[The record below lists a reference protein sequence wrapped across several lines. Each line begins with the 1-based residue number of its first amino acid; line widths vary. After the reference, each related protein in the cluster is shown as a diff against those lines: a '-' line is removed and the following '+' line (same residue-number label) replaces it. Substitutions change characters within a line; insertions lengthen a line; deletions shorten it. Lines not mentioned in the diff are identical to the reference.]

1 MRIHVLVVAREAD
14 LRAKLGHWLAPA
26 GYAVLSVESPQ
37 RAREAFAVGGI
48 AASIL
53 RVARPDVAML
63 DLARRLRE
71 VGCKLFAIIDSGD
84 DIGRLR
90 RVGFVADAY
99 LAQPLGE
106 NDVLAA
112 MRSVGGQEDMS
123 DGTETIEFHGMR
135 LSVPGHSLV
144 DASGHEIKLT
154 RGEFAVLAA
163 LVRRPGQVL
172 SRDRLLDAVSG
183 RSADV
188 FDRSIDNLIAR
199 LRRKIE
205 PDAKR
210 PCIILTDRGT
220 GYKLALRQESG
231 RARSPVR
238 AMPHRASV
246 LVLPFSNLDGGPELS
261 HSARSMSIAL
271 LTELRHVVGTH
282 VLAHHGSGSNALEIG
297 RQLGARYIV
306 CGSIRRSA
314 ADLRIDAQ
322 LTDAETGLP
331 VWTDRFDGKFA
342 DLFAVEREV
351 FSRIAR
357 AIDLELITGE
367 GRRSLSGADGADIR
381 DLVVHGYAGL
391 YRPRSIENLA
401 AARGFFERA
410 LRLNGQHADALA
422 GLAQTHISDTMCRW
436 SADPKAQVHLAD
448 AAASRAIE
456 INPRLAYAYHVRGLV
471 LRVRQQYER
480 AIAAFDMA
488 VQLNPSLAP
497 AHAEF
502 GFIKQALAGNT
513 GGLNHALDGLAFA
526 RRISPGDPVLANW
539 LYGVGVDFLKLGEDA
554 GAIRWLN
561 ESIGLNPL
569 PPALAYLAA
578 AYALSGDETRA
589 RHALGE
595 FRRMRPRET
604 LWGFKR
610 RTLADHQI
618 LPGSRVFEG
627 LRKAG
632 LRER

>member
-1 MRIHVLVVAREAD
+1 MRIQVLVVAREAD

-37 RAREAFAVGGI
+37 RAREAFAGGGI

-53 RVARPDVAML
+53 RVVRPGVAML

-71 VGCKLFAIIDSGD
+71 VGCRLFAIIDSSD

-90 RVGFVADAY
+90 RFGFVADAY
-99 LAQPLGE
+99 LAPPLTE

-112 MRSVGGQEDMS
+112 VRSVGGQDMS

-135 LSVPGHSLV
+135 LNVPGHSLF
-144 DASGHEIKLT
+144 DAPGHEIKLT

-220 GYKLALRQESG
+220 GYKLAPRQEPG
-231 RARSPVR
+231 RARMPGHAV
-238 AMPHRASV
+238 PHRASV
-246 LVLPFSNLDGGPELS
+246 LMLPFSNLDGGPELS
-261 HSARSMSIAL
+261 HSARSVSIAL

-282 VLAHHGSGSNALEIG
+282 VIAHQGSGSNALQIG
-297 RQLGARYIV
+297 RQFGARYIV

-322 LTDAETGLP
+322 MTDVETGLP
-331 VWTDRFDGKFA
+331 VWADRFDGKFA

-351 FSRIAR
+351 SSRIAR

-381 DLVVHGYAGL
+381 DLVVQGYAGL

-401 AARGFFERA
+401 TARGFFERA
-410 LRLNGQHADALA
+410 LRLDGQHADALA

-436 SADPKAQVHLAD
+436 SADPEAQVRLAD

-502 GFIKQALAGNT
+502 GFTKQALASNT
-513 GGLNHALDGLAFA
+513 GGLNHALEGLAIA

-539 LYGVGVDFLKLGEDA
+539 LYGVGIDFLKIGENA
-554 GAIRWLN
+554 QAIRWLN

-589 RHALGE
+589 RNALAE
-595 FRRMRPRET
+595 FRRMQPRET
-604 LWGFKR
+604 LRGFKR

>member
-14 LRAKLGHWLAPA
+14 LRAQLGHWLARA

-37 RAREAFAVGGI
+37 RAREAFAGGGI
-48 AASIL
+48 AAGIL
-53 RVARPDVAML
+53 RVVRPDVAML
-63 DLARRLRE
+63 DLARRLRQA
-71 VGCKLFAIIDSGD
+71 GSRLFAIIDSDD

-90 RVGFVADAY
+90 RCGFIADAY
-99 LAQPLGE
+99 LAQPLEE

-112 MRSVGGQEDMS
+112 MRSVGGQDMS
-123 DGTETIEFHGMR
+123 HSTETIEFHGMR
-135 LSVPGHSLV
+135 LNVPGHSLF

-210 PCIILTDRGT
+210 PRIILTNRGT
-220 GYKLALRQESG
+220 GYKLAPRQEQG
-231 RARSPVR
+231 PARMPVH
-238 AMPHRASV
+238 AVPHRASV
-246 LVLPFSNLDGGPELS
+246 LMLPFSNLDGGPELC
-261 HSARSMSIAL
+261 HSVRSVSIAL

-322 LTDAETGLP
+322 MTDAETGLP

-351 FSRIAR
+351 SSRIAR
-357 AIDLELITGE
+357 AIDLALITGE
-367 GRRSLSGADGADIR
+367 GRRGVSNADGADIR

-401 AARGFFERA
+401 AARCYFERA
-410 LRLNGQHADALA
+410 LRLDGQHADALA

-436 SADPKAQVHLAD
+436 SADPQAQVRLAD

-502 GFIKQALAGNT
+502 GFTRHALAGNT
-513 GGLNHALDGLAFA
+513 GGLNHALDGLALA

-539 LYGVGVDFLKLGEDA
+539 LYGMGVSFLKLGEDA
-554 GAIRWLN
+554 QAIRWLN

-578 AYALSGDETRA
+578 AYALGGDETRA
-589 RHALGE
+589 RNALGE
-595 FRRMRPRET
+595 FRRMQPRET
-604 LWGFKR
+604 LGGFKR

>member
-26 GYAVLSVESPQ
+26 GYEVLSVESPQ
-37 RAREAFAVGGI
+37 SAREAFAVGGI

-53 RVARPDVAML
+53 RVVLPDVAML

-71 VGCKLFAIIDSGD
+71 VGCRLFAIIDSGD

-90 RVGFVADAY
+90 RFGFVADAY

-112 MRSVGGQEDMS
+112 MRSVAGQEDMS
-123 DGTETIEFHGMR
+123 DGSETIEFHGMR
-135 LSVPGHSLV
+135 LNVPDHSLV

-220 GYKLALRQESG
+220 GYKLAPRH
-231 RARSPVR
+231 ARPPVH
-238 AMPHRASV
+238 AVPHRASV
-246 LVLPFSNLDGGPELS
+246 LLLPFSNLDGGPELS
-261 HSARSMSIAL
+261 HSARSVSIAL
-271 LTELRHVVGTH
+271 LIELRHVVGTR
-282 VLAHHGSGSNALEIG
+282 VLAHHGSGSNALAIG

-306 CGSIRRSA
+306 CGSIRRSV

-322 LTDAETGLP
+322 MTDAETGLP

-351 FSRIAR
+351 SSRIAR

-367 GRRSLSGADGADIR
+367 GRRGLSGSDGADIR
-381 DLVVHGYAGL
+381 DLVVQGYAGL

-410 LRLNGQHADALA
+410 LGLDGQHADALA

-448 AAASRAIE
+448 AAASRAIGM
-456 INPRLAYAYHVRGLV
+456 NPRLAYAYHVRGLV
-471 LRVRQQYER
+471 LRVKQQYER

-502 GFIKQALAGNT
+502 GFAKQALAGNT
-513 GGLNHALDGLAFA
+513 GGLNHAGSTDSL
-526 RRISPGDPVLANW
+526 SPGVSVPATRSSPTGSMEW
-539 LYGVGVDFLKLGEDA
+539 A
-554 GAIRWLN
+554 
-561 ESIGLNPL
+561 SI
-569 PPALAYLAA
+569 
-578 AYALSGDETRA
+578 
-589 RHALGE
+589 
-595 FRRMRPRET
+595 F
-604 LWGFKR
+604 
-610 RTLADHQI
+610 
-618 LPGSRVFEG
+618 
-627 LRKAG
+627 
-632 LRER
+632 